1 MILETLQQ
9 RQWYF
14 AQIVCLAALNSSM
27 LIILCPYPSGSN
39 NSEWEWNS
47 EISLQILTYR
57 QQLAKLWYSV
67 LEVAVPWC
75 TTQFCCFL
83 ILRAQVRNQLN
94 TSEHFSINLQRQ
106 AVKKQATLDIVLLIH
121 QFLIWTT
128 VRASLCCGA
137 TCNSITTCK
146 TTLMHTNTDSK
157 QTHKAGNR
165 LCWQV
170 SQAFCCFWQV
180 SCTEWLNIFPLI
192 QLLFR

>member
-9 RQWYF
+9 RQWYL

-27 LIILCPYPSGSN
+27 LIILCHYPSGSN
-39 NSEWEWNS
+39 NTEWEWSS

-67 LEVAVPWC
+67 LEVAVLWC

-83 ILRAQVRNQLN
+83 IPRAQVRNQPN

-121 QFLIWTT
+121 QSLIWTT
-128 VRASLCCGA
+128 VRASFCCGA
-137 TCNSITTCK
+137 TCSSITTCK

-165 LCWQV
+165 LHWQV
-170 SQAFCCFWQV
+170 SQALCYV
-180 SCTEWLNIFPLI
+180 SDKRAV
-192 QLLFR
+192 QKG

>member
-106 AVKKQATLDIVLLIH
+106 AVKSKPLWTLSCWFISSLFE
-121 QFLIWTT
+121 QQSE
-128 VRASLCCGA
+128 RASVVGQPVTASQPVKL
-137 TCNSITTCK
+137 
-146 TTLMHTNTDSK
+146 
-157 QTHKAGNR
+157 R
-165 LCWQV
+165 LCIPTLTANKPIKPATDFAGRFLKHFVV
-170 SQAFCCFWQV
+170 SDKWAV
-180 SCTEWLNIFPLI
+180 PNG
-192 QLLFR
+192 